1 MQFVLIDEIIDMVP
15 GRTIHGVKTL
25 SGGEE
30 VFADHFPGFAV
41 VPGVLLIEMMAQ
53 TAGKCLDA
61 EDRARGK
68 AMLVQVRQASFR
80 HWVFPDQRADIH
92 AEITASTREYGTA
105 QCRIAVGT
113 RHVAGADL
121 LFTFLPLS
129 QLAPDFRD
137 GVLDRYFERRRAAVE
152 PHE

>member
-1 MQFVLIDEIIDMVP
+1 MRFVLIDDIIDMVP

-25 SGGEE
+25 PASEE
-30 VFADHFPGFAV
+30 LFADHFPGFPV

-53 TAGKCLDA
+53 TAGRCLDA
-61 EDRARGK
+61 EDPGRGK

-80 HWVFPDQRADIH
+80 HWVLPDQRADIH
-92 AEITASTREYGTA
+92 AEITTSTREYGTA
-105 QCRIAVGT
+105 ECRIAVNS
-113 RHVAGADL
+113 RDVAGADL
-121 LFTFLPLS
+121 LFAFLPCA